1 MKVDDGGPR
10 QSATDLAY
18 ATVKHRV
25 LYGRYPG
32 GELITEGEV
41 SATVGV
47 SRTPVR
53 EAFLRLQAEGLLR
66 LYPKRGA
73 LVVPVSVRDVE
84 DVLEARLLVETFTA
98 DKLLASGVMPSLD
111 ATLAAMISA
120 QEELLRGADLEA
132 FAGADR
138 AFHQALVTA
147 AGNEIVTGL
156 YQGLRDRQLRLS
168 LMHVRNSPERL
179 RLAVAEHRAIAR
191 ALRER
196 DPAAAREAVRVHLSH
211 TGEALRRSPWSVS

>member
-1 MKVDDGGPR
+1 VKVNGVETR

-18 ATVKHRV
+18 AAVKHRV
-25 LYGRYPG
+25 LYGEYPG

-41 SATVGV
+41 SAAVGV

-73 LVVPVSVRDVE
+73 LVVPVSVRDLE
-84 DVLEARLLVETFTA
+84 DVMEARLLVETFA
-98 DKLLASGVMPSLD
+98 VDKLLGPETMSSLD
-111 ATLAAMISA
+111 ATLFAMISA
-120 QEELLRGADLEA
+120 QEGLLENADLES

-138 AFHQALVTA
+138 AFHEALVTA
-147 AGNEIVTGL
+147 AGNEIVAGL
-156 YQGLRDRQLRLS
+156 YEGLRDRQLRLS
-168 LMHVRNSPERL
+168 LMHARNSPERL

-191 ALRER
+191 ALRDR
-196 DPAAAREAVRVHLSH
+196 DLTAAREAVRVHLSR
-211 TGEALRRSPWSVS
+211 TGEALRRSPRPML